1 MPVLVRWTPD
11 GGEAVTLRGSTVRS
25 HPLLPDH
32 LLVAGVEGASDP
44 DHPDLLLVSMAVR
57 RTDVVYVADAMI
69 LPTQATPEAAPEV
82 DPGPPG
88 PPGGE

>member
-1 MPVLVRWTPD
+1 M
-11 GGEAVTLRGSTVRS
+11 
-25 HPLLPDH
+25 
-32 LLVAGVEGASDP
+32 AGVEGASDP